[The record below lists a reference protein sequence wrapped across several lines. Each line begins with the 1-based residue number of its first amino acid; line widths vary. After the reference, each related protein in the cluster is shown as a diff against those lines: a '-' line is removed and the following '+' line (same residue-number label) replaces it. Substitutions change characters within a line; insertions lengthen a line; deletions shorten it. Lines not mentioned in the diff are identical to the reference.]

1 MMKRADVTYNAKD
14 TPTNIYFTNGNVT
27 KYVYSAT
34 GQKLSVEYRVAAP
47 NVTVPFGTEPDA
59 LTQGQ
64 TMYAGSKQYLLGG
77 SLVMEDGMVDRFLF
91 DGGYAS
97 ASMTSPTTYTFSF
110 YYYNQD
116 HLGNNREVVDSA
128 GVVPFGTPYADPST
142 ILNPSLQP
150 YKYNGKELDRMH
162 GLDTYDYGARQYA
175 PILGRWD
182 RMDPLCEKYY
192 AISPYAYCGDNP
204 INAIDDKG
212 DSTCVLNYGSG
223 SHQHLAMLIQNDEG
237 KWSYYSFNGTKIF
250 SSTFGLL
257 GGAPH
262 NNLGERSF
270 DSPTDFL
277 NSTYNS
283 DGTKE
288 DIKQDKI
295 NGYGYT
301 EGYILPTTPKEDGI
315 IKENFVK
322 AVNEGYN
329 LLTNQCANGVQ
340 KALNSVGIKT
350 TTINNFNHS
359 TSSGAVFPMSP
370 LDRVEVNP
378 YLPSSAFKAI
388 RDNNPEG
395 IYIKR

>member
-1 MMKRADVTYNAKD
+1 MTEETRKHRTDISCAFMHDSMGIPVR
-14 TPTNIYFTNGNVT
+14 IQFTDGNVT
-27 KYVYSAT
+27 RYAYNFSIEREKR
-34 GQKLSVEYRVAAP
+34 KLSCSSER
-47 NVTVPFGTEPDA
+47 E
-59 LTQGQ
+59 
-64 TMYAGSKQYLLGG
+64 K
-77 SLVMEDGMVDRFLF
+77 
-91 DGGYAS
+91 
-97 ASMTSPTTYTFSF
+97 
-110 YYYNQD
+110 
-116 HLGNNREVVDSA
+116 NRPKV
-128 GVVPFGTPYADPST
+128 
-142 ILNPSLQP
+142 
-150 YKYNGKELDRMH
+150 NGKEFDKMH
-162 GLDTYDYGARQYA
+162 GLNTYDYGARQYNPVTA
-175 PILGRWD
+175 RWD
-182 RMDPLCEKYY
+182 RVDPLCEKYY

-283 DGTKE
+283 DETKE

-315 IKENFVK
+315 IKEKFVK

-395 IYIKR
+395 IYKKVTLPCKK